1 MEIFISYM
9 AHVNLGSDAWWNH
22 DKGRPWSRRLAE
34 AGGSGARGQGFAPH
48 VRAYGGVTD
57 AARLEGRAPPD
68 AECGCGRKS
77 KSMPLRW
84 NSEVTVFAAAK
95 NGTAFRNPPSWV
107 LLERKGV

>member
-1 MEIFISYM
+1 MIKGD
-9 AHVNLGSDAWWNH
+9 LGAAE
-22 DKGRPWSRRLAE
+22 LAE

-77 KSMPLRW
+77 KSTLLRQ
-84 NSEVTVFAAAK
+84 NLDITVFAAAK